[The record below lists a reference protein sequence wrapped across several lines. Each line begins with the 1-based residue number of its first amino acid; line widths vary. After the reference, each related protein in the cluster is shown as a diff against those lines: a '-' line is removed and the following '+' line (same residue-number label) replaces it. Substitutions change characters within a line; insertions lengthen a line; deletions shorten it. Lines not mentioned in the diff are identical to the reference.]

1 MGHFFITLFIYLCIY
16 FILIHFILIV
26 PHFVLHTVRLL
37 RTGMDYRVCAVAVSF
52 NYLFLLQLQHTTIDN
67 RAINRGEVFLNGK
80 CRETV
85 QLAGTIPDGK
95 PR

>member
-1 MGHFFITLFIYLCIY
+1 MWGITIRILIIY
-16 FILIHFILIV
+16 FILIQFILIV
-26 PHFVLHTVRLL
+26 PHFVLHTVRL
-37 RTGMDYRVCAVAVSF
+37 RRMGMDYRVSVRQLVPIT
-52 NYLFLLQLQHTTIDN
+52 FLLQVQHTTIDN

-80 CRETV
+80 CRETA